1 MKNFRNRLKNT
12 IFTGSLVVAMLSL
25 PLPVFAV
32 DMIPDATLRA
42 SEFSGN
48 LANITSQDF
57 FTIEPAQNDSE
68 VTLTL
73 TFGSQNDARVANNV
87 NFRLFDQTGMR
98 NLQDGEKASIAAF
111 GGGDPIFGKD
121 DNYKVGNTFKVS
133 GRQGYSVMVY
143 STVATPVNY
152 TLRANNALLV
162 GSQAK
167 SLSPKDTGALIDSAA
182 TIATTTKGVATIPT
196 VNTNRQISGQSK
208 GNGDRQY
215 YTLKAISNDEEV
227 TLTFDYT
234 PQGNESLTSEFNF
247 YVFSTDK
254 LSQLEAGGRLE
265 NVNLAAGNLVKVDAT
280 KLSATFRSVGNQTF
294 TVIVANRSN
303 VSTDYTLN
311 VTGADFQ

>member
-1 MKNFRNRLKNT
+1 MKTFRNRLKNT

-152 TLRANNALLV
+152 TLRANMPV
-162 GSQAK
+162 GRFTSQ

-234 PQGNESLTSEFNF
+234 LQGNESLTSEFNF

-280 KLSATFRSVGNQTF
+280 KLSATFRSVGNETF

-303 VSTDYTLN
+303 VSTDQNSN